1 MESILELRDLV
12 KLFPNQRAVDGISL
26 KIARGGF
33 YSLLGP
39 SGCGKTTTLRLIA
52 GFEQPTSGEV
62 LLDGAVVNE
71 QKPYQRNVS
80 TVFQNY
86 ALFPHLTAA
95 ENIAFGLKRKNQP
108 GIEQKD
114 RKSTRATPNPKK
126 PYQRNVSTVFQN
138 YALFPHLTAAENIAF
153 GLKRKNQPGIEQ
165 KVRDALELVR
175 LAGKEARYPAQ
186 LSGGERQRVALAR
199 SLVLQPD
206 VLLLDEPLAAL
217 DPKLR
222 KQMRLELKEMQRR
235 VGITFLLVTHDQEEA
250 LSMSDQLA
258 VMNAG
263 AIEQVGTPQDVYLRP
278 STRFVAGFLGAV
290 NWIDGVGL
298 RPEVT
303 RISRTL
309 PSNGGRFR
317 PATVTGSV
325 FLGNCVHVLT
335 RLESG
340 QDAVVEI
347 SRSNGNYHAGEAI
360 HVCWNPSDEMIF
372 P

>member
-12 KLFPNQRAVDGISL
+12 KHFPNHRAVNGVSL
-26 KIARGGF
+26 KIPRGGF

-52 GFEQPTSGEV
+52 GFEFPTSGDV
-62 LLDGAVVNE
+62 LLDGVVVN
-71 QKPYQRNVS
+71 QRKPYQRNVS

-95 ENIAFGLKRKNQP
+95 ENIAFGLKRKHQSDIP
-108 GIEQKD
+108 
-114 RKSTRATPNPKK
+114 RR
-126 PYQRNVSTVFQN
+126 
-138 YALFPHLTAAENIAF
+138 
-153 GLKRKNQPGIEQ
+153 
-165 KVRDALELVR
+165 VREALELVR
-175 LAGKEARYPAQ
+175 LAVKESSYPAQ

-235 VGITFLLVTHDQEEA
+235 AGITFLLVTHDQEEA

-263 AIEQVGTPQDVYLRP
+263 AIEQVGTPRDVYLRP

-309 PSNGGRFR
+309 PASGARFR

-335 RLESG
+335 RLPSG
-340 QDAVVEI
+340 EDAVAEI
-347 SRSNGNYHAGEAI
+347 PRDIETYQTGEAI
-360 HVCWNPSDEMIF
+360 HLSWNPSDEMRF

>member
-1 MESILELRDLV
+1 MELILELRALV
-12 KLFPNQRAVDGISL
+12 KHFPNQRAVDGLSL

-52 GFEQPTSGEV
+52 GFEQPTSGDV
-62 LLDGAVVNE
+62 LLDGVVVNE
-71 QKPYQRNVS
+71 QRPYHRNVS

-95 ENIAFGLKRKNQP
+95 DNIAFGLKRKNQT
-108 GIEQKD
+108 D
-114 RKSTRATPNPKK
+114 
-126 PYQRNVSTVFQN
+126 
-138 YALFPHLTAAENIAF
+138 IA
-153 GLKRKNQPGIEQ
+153 RR
-165 KVRDALELVR
+165 VRDALELVR
-175 LAGKEARYPAQ
+175 LTGKESSYPAQ

-235 VGITFLLVTHDQEEA
+235 VGVTFLLVTHDQEEA

-278 STRFVAGFLGAV
+278 RTRFVAGFLGAV
-290 NWIDGVGL
+290 NWIDSIGL

-303 RISRTL
+303 RISRTQ
-309 PSNGGRFR
+309 PSNGGRSR
-317 PATVTGSV
+317 AATVTGSV
-325 FLGNCVHVLT
+325 FLGNCVHVLA

-340 QDAVVEI
+340 EDTVAEI
-347 SRSNGNYHAGEAI
+347 ARNNGSYQAGEAV
-360 HVCWNPSDEMIF
+360 HVCWSPSDEMTF

>member
-71 QKPYQRNVS
+71 Q
-80 TVFQNY
+80 
-86 ALFPHLTAA
+86 
-95 ENIAFGLKRKNQP
+95 
-108 GIEQKD
+108 
-114 RKSTRATPNPKK
+114 K

-278 STRFVAGFLGAV
+278 RTRFVAGFLGAV

-340 QDAVVEI
+340 EDAVAEI

>member
-12 KLFPNQRAVDGISL
+12 KHFPNHRAVNGISL
-26 KIARGGF
+26 LIPRGGF
-33 YSLLGP
+33 FSLLGP

-52 GFEQPTSGEV
+52 GFEQPTSGDV
-62 LLDGAVVNE
+62 LLNGAVVNN
-71 QKPYQRNVS
+71 QKPYERNVS
-80 TVFQNY
+80 TVFQSY

-95 ENIAFGLKRKNQP
+95 ENVAFGLRRKNQP
-108 GIEQKD
+108 DIARRVRE
-114 RKSTRATPNPKK
+114 
-126 PYQRNVSTVFQN
+126 
-138 YALFPHLTAAENIAF
+138 AL
-153 GLKRKNQPGIEQ
+153 
-165 KVRDALELVR
+165 DLVR
-175 LAGKEARYPAQ
+175 LGGKESRRPAE

-309 PSNGGRFR
+309 PANGGRFR

-340 QDAVVEI
+340 EDAVAEVP
-347 SRSNGNYHAGEAI
+347 RNNGVYQTGESI
-360 HVCWNPSDEMIF
+360 HVCWNPSDEIIL